1 MKHKESNSISSYASQ
16 SAQEN
21 LTPFLI
27 GASILMIIVLIKFI
41 QLNRT
46 SIMKAFSLPKAL

>member
-41 QLNRT
+41 HLNRT